1 MEKICIVK
9 RRKPTEVSPLIRESG
24 PIAPAPSPLL
34 RVELTSQQSEAVRSN
49 SYFRNLYPD
58 KSAPVFL
65 NLHFGDAHLPKMLR
79 PKEMCELLQVSRNTV
94 DKLVRTGKIKSAR
107 IGRLRR
113 FSVEDVLNYLAGDCP
128 EPGKLRSLSVEIITQ
143 RTLEN
148 PLD

>member
-9 RRKPTEVSPLIRESG
+9 RRKPTEVSPLVQESG

-65 NLHFGDAHLPKMLR
+65 NLHFGDTHLPKMLR
-79 PKEMCELLQVSRNTV
+79 PKEICNLLQVSRNTV
-94 DKLVRTGKIKSAR
+94 DKLAKTGRIKSVR

-113 FSVEDVLNYLAGDCP
+113 FSVEDVLSYLAGDYP
-128 EPGKLRSLSVEIITQ
+128 EPGKLRSLSVEIVTQ